1 MYIAKEKECK
11 KLVEVC
17 YNYLTLLGISILPR
31 TKSDPSKY
39 HPFKDNAFGNVTL
52 KIMHVTIITQGS
64 SGGTIF

>member
-1 MYIAKEKECK
+1 M
-11 KLVEVC
+11 C
-17 YNYLTLLGISILPR
+17 YNYVTLLGISILPH

-52 KIMHVTIITQGS
+52 KIMHVTSITQGS